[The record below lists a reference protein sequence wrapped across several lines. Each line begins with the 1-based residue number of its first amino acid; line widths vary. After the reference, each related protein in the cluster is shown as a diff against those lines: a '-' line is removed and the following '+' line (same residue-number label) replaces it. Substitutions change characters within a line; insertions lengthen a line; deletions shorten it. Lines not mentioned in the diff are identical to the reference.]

1 MSGPPPGVDP
11 RPGEVS
17 YGDLLT
23 ALRRYLRTDGERYLD
38 DPNVSSVGIGHKVTG
53 GRRTPVLSVQFTVEE
68 KVAGP
73 EALAA
78 LGTTPVPDAI
88 TIAGV
93 RVPTDVIERRRQ
105 PALGGPPDPV
115 GRAGLPGR
123 RSRNATPHSAARPG
137 DDTDADASRRYARSR
152 RTAAS

>member
-1 MSGPPPGVDP
+1 MPGHPPGADP
-11 RPGEVS
+11 RTGEVP

-23 ALRRYLRTDGERYLD
+23 ALRRYLRTDGARYLD

-68 KVAGP
+68 KAAGP

-78 LGTTPVPDAI
+78 LGTTPVPEAI

-93 RVPTDVIERRRQ
+93 RVPTDVLERREQ
-105 PALGGPPDPV
+105 PALAAAAPASADQPSP
-115 GRAGLPGR
+115 AGQ
-123 RSRNATPHSAARPG
+123 RSRTTPCSASRPG
-137 DDTDADASRRYARSR
+137 VRLSLAR
-152 RTAAS
+152 